1 MEVEYGITY
10 KFDRTFIV
18 ENIGEVEFEFE
29 GKKYLFD
36 DYNFYV
42 WADDVNDDQESDW
55 QIVQDLELKYLLEPI
70 LFETEEVTG
79 FIYETVEDRICKAY
93 NDNEII
99 NKIWKTN

>member
-18 ENIGEVEFEFE
+18 ENIGEVEFEYE
-29 GKKYLFD
+29 DNKYLFE

-42 WADDVNDDQESDW
+42 WDNFEW

-99 NKIWKTN
+99 NKIWKV